1 LIDGEP
7 WITGRRDVGQD
18 GPRTLDRG
26 RRVSAASGGSSVA
39 NIISVDKASKG
50 YGLAVQLLTD
60 VSLGLDDA
68 DRVGVVGLNGAGKST
83 LLRLLTKVEKPD
95 AGRVTHRRGLRVL
108 ALPQTLDLAL
118 AATVRDVVIGEAW
131 LPAAFA
137 AEHEWA
143 GDAGVRTVL
152 SGLGLPELG
161 LDAEVGPMS
170 GGERRRVALAALLVR
185 RTDVLVLDEPTNHL
199 DIAGINW
206 LAAHLLSRRGALVV
220 VTHDRWFLDAVCER
234 TWEVADGTVLA
245 YDGAYAA
252 WILARAERARVA
264 AAVEARRQNL
274 LRKEIAWLRRG
285 PPARTSKPKFR
296 IDAANALIADVP
308 APRDTVSLHRLATA
322 RLGKQVYELANA
334 TVRVGSRTLLEKV
347 NWLVGPGDRIG
358 IVGANGAGKSTL
370 LRVLAGE
377 RGVEGGRVTTG
388 ATVRTALL
396 SQELAELPESVRV
409 LEAVE
414 EIARRVN
421 LGGRDMS
428 AAQLAEVFGFTERRL
443 WTPVSDLSGG
453 ERRRLQLLRLLAA
466 EPNVL
471 LLDEPTNDLDTDTL
485 ASLEDLLDTWPGTMV
500 IATHD
505 RYLVERVCD
514 TVYAMYGDG
523 RLTHL
528 PGGVDEY
535 LTRITTPASPLAA
548 PPLAAPLV
556 DHDLEVMIDAVSRR
570 RAHDRRGPG
579 LAAAPGELRAV
590 KKELARLERQIA
602 KLEQKEAHLHEQ
614 LAIHATDYEKVT
626 NLDADL
632 RSAQAERARAEE
644 EWLEL
649 ADRVG
654 DA

>member
-1 LIDGEP
+1 MIDGEP